1 MSCNIDINL
10 KVNIHEAAL
19 VRAYLFLQTK
29 QDSYEFPSTR
39 TVIIRKFIQNLDE
52 QIEANL
58 PEEDHPD
65 EHAYDPLTPE
75 EVNDAAKEFF
85 PLFDIV
91 HRSMPENCTVEDTI
105 KVMETVCQMAQK
117 RRAFDKGEVGPFG
130 FNKKPEENEEKEDIN
145 T

>member
-1 MSCNIDINL
+1 M
-10 KVNIHEAAL
+10 KQH
-19 VRAYLFLQTK
+19 LFAHICFWQTK

-65 EHAYDPLTPE
+65 EHRYDPLTPE